1 MKKVLSIFTLMMVVA
16 AMVLPHTAEARG
28 YSSGARSHSYSTPS
42 SSYSSK
48 STSGYSSNRS
58 YSGGTSTKK
67 DNSQTS
73 TNSTQKNSNT
83 TANNKK
89 SSTAKKIASYAGAFG
104 VGALLGS
111 MFHPFGGA
119 GTGFSMFGL
128 LLDIV
133 VILVIVWLI
142 KKIFTRRKSS

>member
-1 MKKVLSIFTLMMVVA
+1 MKKVLSLFTLMMVVA
-16 AMVLPHTAEARG
+16 AMILPHAAEARG
-28 YSSGARSHSYSTPS
+28 YSSGARNHSYSTPS

-48 STSGYSSNRS
+48 STNGYSSNRS

-73 TNSTQKNSNT
+73 TNST
-83 TANNKK
+83 ANNKK
-89 SSTAKKIASYAGAFG
+89 PSTAKKIASYAGAFG

-128 LLDIV
+128 LLDIII
-133 VILVIVWLI
+133 ILVIVWLI